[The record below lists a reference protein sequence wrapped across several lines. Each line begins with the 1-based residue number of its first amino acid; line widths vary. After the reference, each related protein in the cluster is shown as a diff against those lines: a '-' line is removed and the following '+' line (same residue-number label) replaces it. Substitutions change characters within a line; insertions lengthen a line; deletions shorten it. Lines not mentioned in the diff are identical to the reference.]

1 RRSARPLPHEHDLLQ
16 AQLAV
21 LDLGDVLELRGQPGD
36 AAQCRALLALKLVA
50 VVLRVKVL
58 ALGQGRSGARKHP
71 LDHGIGARGGVLAF
85 VWGFAHAP
93 SIVSPVALRSVGVT
107 EDHYFSARP
116 ASADERRE
124 IIVDL
129 AGRSWTL
136 ETAPGVF
143 SPGHVDL
150 GTTVLLKEVPTP
162 PPGPLL
168 DLGCGWG
175 PIALTAA
182 LLQPDAPVTAVD
194 VNERALD
201 LLRRNVERIARQ
213 TAIAPVTVATPD
225 EVSPAAKVGRAS
237 CR

>member
-1 RRSARPLPHEHDLLQ
+1 M
-16 AQLAV
+16 
-21 LDLGDVLELRGQPGD
+21 
-36 AAQCRALLALKLVA
+36 
-50 VVLRVKVL
+50 
-58 ALGQGRSGARKHP
+58 
-71 LDHGIGARGGVLAF
+71 
-85 VWGFAHAP
+85 
-93 SIVSPVALRSVGVT
+93 GVT

-213 TAIAPVTVATPD
+213 TTIAPVTVATPD
-225 EVSPAAKVGRAS
+225 EVSPDATFQTVWSNPPIRIGKQALHGLLSAWIPRLVPGGEAWLVVQKNLGADSLASWMADQGWGAVEKMSSSKGFRVLRVTRGR
-237 CR
+237 